1 MNVLV
6 TGGAGFIGSHIVDAL
21 IARGEKVTVLDNLST
36 GNKSNIL
43 KHVNDGSI
51 GFIQGDI
58 RNLDDLVVIS
68 DGIEAI
74 IHCAALPSVGR
85 SVRDPLETNSVNID
99 GTINLLLQAK
109 NMRLKKFV
117 FSSSSSVYG
126 NTLNLPKRENMA
138 PAPRSPYAT
147 QKLTGEFYC
156 KNFYS
161 LFGLRTYCL
170 RYFNVYGPRQNPNSE
185 YAAVIPKFISSFMK
199 DEPPMIH
206 GNGKQTRDFT
216 FVADVVAAN
225 LACLDHDDDKGL
237 GETYNI
243 CGGHSVSIG
252 ELAETLGIILGKMNI
267 SPVYGES
274 RPGDVK
280 DSLGDW
286 TKASKFIDWRP
297 KVQLKE
303 GLEKTCEYFRVML
316 LLGEKI

>member
-21 IARGEKVTVLDNLST
+21 IARGERVTVLDNLST
-36 GNKSNIL
+36 GNESNIL
-43 KHVNDGSI
+43 KYRNDGGI
-51 GFIQGDI
+51 GFIRGDI
-58 RNLDDLVVIS
+58 RCAKDLDVAVAGVD
-68 DGIEAI
+68 AI
-74 IHCAALPSVGR
+74 IHCAALPSVAR
-85 SVRDPLETNSVNID
+85 SVEDPMLTNSVNVE
-99 GTINLLLQAK
+99 GTLGLLLQAK
-109 NMRLKKFV
+109 KYGVRKFV

-185 YAAVIPKFISSFMK
+185 YSAVIPKFISSFMK

-216 FVADVVAAN
+216 FVSDVVAAN
-225 LACLDHDDDKGL
+225 LACLDHDDENGA
-237 GETYNI
+237 GEVYNV
-243 CGGHSVSIG
+243 CGGHSISIG
-252 ELAETLGIILGKMNI
+252 ELTETLGIILGKMNI

-303 GLEKTCEYFRVML
+303 GLEKTCEYFRNN
-316 LLGEKI
+316 E